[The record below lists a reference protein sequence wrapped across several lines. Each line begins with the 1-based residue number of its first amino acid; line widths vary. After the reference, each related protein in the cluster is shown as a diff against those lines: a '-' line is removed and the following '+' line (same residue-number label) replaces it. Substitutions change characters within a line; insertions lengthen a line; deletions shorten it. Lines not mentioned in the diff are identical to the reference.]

1 VRLLLVIFTMI
12 LPINLLS
19 QEVYFNKDSAIATGL
34 DVVMLM
40 SSRDCNCTKNIAIP
54 IIQSRAHSYAIWHNW
69 SQHDDP
75 LCSPVKGLNYDLPF
89 MVIFNPN
96 DTVQLL
102 VRNSITSWC
111 LTKSKIETF
120 LSQWEHKHPMDIS
133 SIEKDVQVFSYN
145 NQIGIRSHF
154 ANMVYIYNLAGSLIF
169 FSPSYSN
176 GNVSLPAGFYFV
188 KINNKAFKVSV
199 W

>member
-1 VRLLLVIFTMI
+1 MRPLLVIFTMI

-19 QEVYFNKDSAIATGL
+19 QEVYFDKDSAIATGL

-40 SSRDCNCTKNIAIP
+40 SSRDCNCTKNVAIP
-54 IIQSRAHSYAIWHNW
+54 VIQSRTHSYAIWHNW
-69 SQHDDP
+69 SHHNDP

-89 MVIFNPN
+89 MVIFNSS

-102 VRNSITSWC
+102 MPNTVTSWC
-111 LTKSKIETF
+111 ITKSKMEAF
-120 LSQWEHKHPMDIS
+120 FSQWESEYSTGIS

-145 NQIGIRSHF
+145 KWIYIRSHF
-154 ANMVYIYNLAGSLIF
+154 TNTVYIYNLAGSLVYS
-169 FSPSYSN
+169 FSCSD
-176 GNVSLPAGFYFV
+176 GNISLPAGFYFV
-188 KINNKAFKVSV
+188 KVNSKVFKVSV